1 MNARDYNWKNLRMI
15 CVSWDCQNDTDTI
28 ENVMTVFMSQ
38 NMISHK
44 TITNNWILKK
54 PLIVKVINPKY
65 SSNYTL
71 LQKFTQF
78 FLFMK

>member
-1 MNARDYNWKNLRMI
+1 MMASAVRG
-15 CVSWDCQNDTDTI
+15 DTI

-44 TITNNWILKK
+44 TITNNGILKK

-65 SSNYTL
+65 SSN
-71 LQKFTQF
+71 
-78 FLFMK
+78 